1 MKILKRFKSFLLSLL
16 VSFLLI
22 NGNSFADKQEDKKN
36 QVVEIKAEEKEKAEK
51 KEKELEEKTKEKVVY
66 SFTTKSTPEEIN
78 GVLKAE
84 KKYILREKKA
94 IDGYKKAKD
103 IEFIV
108 RKDGV
113 EQEIK
118 VINEKDEPK
127 PKTPPKSKKT
137 IPQTNIKNGTVIFS
151 SLLLVSGILGCIL
164 FYKKRTEK

>member
-1 MKILKRFKSFLLSLL
+1 MILKRFKKFFLLSLL
-16 VSFLLI
+16 VSFTLT
-22 NGNSFADKQEDKKN
+22 NSNKVFTEENKEDKN
-36 QVVEIKAEEKEKAEK
+36 QVVEIKEEREKKTKDDKEKI
-51 KEKELEEKTKEKVVY
+51 KEKVVY

-78 GVLKAE
+78 GILKSG

-151 SLLLVSGILGCIL
+151 LLLLVSGILGCIL